1 MRFLLCVGVVI
12 AVGGARAAPQYRV
25 SDLGQWN
32 FGLMGSYA
40 NDGTIGAWDNSGG
53 VLVRGNQSKY
63 VSEVIPGY
71 NPRNFV
77 IAKSWDTFCGVDY
90 GSGTAYAVH
99 NGNATVMLPENGWN
113 AYIGGI
119 NSSGNYVGA
128 RYQSG
133 EFGLNQ
139 PFAVLNGVYQNLGV
153 ETGSVRRVARGINDS
168 NEIAG
173 NYYDGKTALDPR
185 GEGARWNPLTRSWSP
200 IPTTIFGVAMQAEK
214 ILNDG
219 TVFGRTSSS
228 LNAVWYARRTGGIVL
243 PTDPTNTLVIEEGD
257 MNSNSRIAGYIFK
270 KPNLVWE
277 GGQSW
282 YLDQLSINPEVLP
295 VGSEVRWNR
304 PKIND
309 LGQIVTLISWVDNG
323 VTRQHLYRF
332 DPVPEPAT
340 LVALGAGT
348 LALLRRRGARRRS

>member
-1 MRFLLCVGVVI
+1 MRLLLCVGVVVACVG
-12 AVGGARAAPQYRV
+12 AVAAPKYRV
-25 SDLGQWN
+25 TDLGRQ
-32 FGLMGSYA
+32 GISTMGSFA
-40 NDGTIGAWDNSGG
+40 NDGTIGVQMGSGSG
-53 VLVRGNQSKY
+53 VAGVWRNGQVKY
-63 VSEVIPGY
+63 VQDVIPGY
-71 NPRNFV
+71 NPFQPV

-119 NSSGNYVGA
+119 NASGNYVGA
-128 RYQSG
+128 RYQTG

-139 PFAVLNGVYQNLGV
+139 PFAVLSGVYQNLGV
-153 ETGSVRRVARGINDS
+153 ETGSIRRVARGINDS

-173 NYYDGKTALDPR
+173 NYYPGKSALDPR
-185 GEGARWNPLTRSWSP
+185 GEGARWNPSTRTWSP

-228 LNAVWYARRTGGIVL
+228 LSGVWYARRTGGIVL
-243 PTDPTNTLVIEEGD
+243 PTDPTNTLAIDEGD
-257 MNSNSRIAGYIFK
+257 MNSYGRFAGYIFK

-282 YLDQLSINPEVLP
+282 YLDQLTLNPEVLP
-295 VGSEVRWNR
+295 AGPSVEWDR

-309 LGQIVTLISWVDNG
+309 LGQIVTHIYLTENG
-323 VTRQHLYRF
+323 VSQKRLYRF
-332 DPVPEPAT
+332 DPVPEPSS
-340 LVALGAGT
+340 LVAFGAGT
-348 LALLRRRGARRRS
+348 LALLRRRRRA